1 MTGYRAMRFGRHVEL
16 ILTDF
21 HSYTMED
28 PTSRNEADAFSS
40 EAFPDFFPLEA
51 MQILDAG
58 RTYAGGNPPQ
68 SIQLGAKSV
77 QNFARNDPPM
87 TVLGR
92 EQKARL
98 SIRWRRRKPRGR
110 FGAQRTERWTC
121 EPIRRTCRR
130 G

>member
-1 MTGYRAMRFGRHVEL
+1 MGPHVKNAPITRLDADGLGDEPNNRTAIASMTGYRAMRFGRHVEL

-28 PTSRNEADAFSS
+28 PTSRNEADAFGL

-68 SIQLGAKSV
+68 SIQLGEKDSTELCSQRSADDG
-77 QNFARNDPPM
+77 AR
-87 TVLGR
+87 TRAESL
-92 EQKARL
+92 A
-98 SIRWRRRKPRGR
+98 
-110 FGAQRTERWTC
+110 
-121 EPIRRTCRR
+121 
-130 G
+130 